1 VYRTE
6 PIPHRDASPLVP
18 GDGKVTVPHRFTHCR
33 LLPSGRYTCSEDGF
47 PFRLLGAR
55 HSSVGAIQLEGR
67 TRDTSPPRSL
77 GTFMLDSSNVAVTS
91 MALGI
96 GVAGA
101 AVIEVLWWA
110 QGAFTGERRRLWR

>member
-1 VYRTE
+1 
-6 PIPHRDASPLVP
+6 
-18 GDGKVTVPHRFTHCR
+18 
-33 LLPSGRYTCSEDGF
+33 
-47 PFRLLGAR
+47 
-55 HSSVGAIQLEGR
+55 
-67 TRDTSPPRSL
+67 
-77 GTFMLDSSNVAVTS
+77 MLDSSNVAVTS